1 MSKLI
6 IAEKPSVAKSIA
18 SALGASSRADGF
30 YEGNGL
36 LVSWCVG
43 HLVSPMDAGGYD
55 ERFKKWRYDD
65 LPILPEPFRYVL
77 APGKEDAFENL
88 RALMDRPDVDTIV
101 NACDAGRE
109 GELIF
114 RLVYEMAGCRK
125 PVLRL
130 WISSMEDSAIREGF
144 SDLLPGTDY
153 EVLYQSA
160 LCRQKADW
168 LVGINA
174 TRLFSV
180 LYHRTLSVGR
190 VQTPTLAMLAER
202 DTKITLFHKE
212 KYHLLRLK
220 LDGAEAVS
228 EKFTDPA
235 EAEQAAAMCKG
246 AAVTCTSVTKEQK
259 KEQPPKLYDLTTLQR
274 EANRLF
280 GYTAK
285 QTLDCAQSLY
295 EKKLLTYPRTD
306 SRYLTS
312 DMAETASCVIHL
324 AANVPPFDGISNF
337 FPLVEA
343 MISDKEVSDHHAI
356 IPTMEVE
363 KADIKALPLGE
374 RNLFLLV
381 CCKLL
386 CASAEPYVY
395 EAITAIFDC
404 GGHSFTAKGKHILSE
419 GWREIDRIFRTSL
432 KEKPADGDGGT
443 LPDFTEGQTF
453 DGAKVS
459 VTEHFTQPPKPYTED
474 TLLSAMENYLPS
486 EIDKFKD
493 ATGYEEFLD
502 FDPAEVKAALDD
514 PEKSH
519 ADEML
524 SAAEKVASEKMTV
537 LVVEPMK
544 EPYVKEIDPDL
555 HSLQAEVGG
564 DIGATYP
571 YSDPVAL
578 VCNDEGKLIGLD
590 LNRGLRDENGE
601 IYDIVAGTF
610 LVVGLGEEDFASLSP
625 ELIQKYTEQFKTPER
640 FMQINGNIVVLPVPA
655 EKQDLAFL
663 PDRFETGER
672 VQTPRGSFQVTAMS
686 REQMEAA
693 GYGVHHI
700 SDDRKYL
707 IMGNGTRAFAVAAE
721 QPEKDNPLRTAE
733 MTLEDDYGM
742 IDGVI
747 NNGRRGEE
755 LEKAQEHAEQTKP
768 EKPSIRERLEDAKR
782 ECAEH
787 KPPEGKKP
795 GRDVPEHDCL

>member
-30 YEGNGL
+30 YEGSGL

-55 ERFKKWRYDD
+55 EHFKKWRYDD

-125 PVLRL
+125 PILRL

-144 SDLLPGTDY
+144 SDLRPGADY
-153 EVLYQSA
+153 EALYQSA

-180 LYHRTLSVGR
+180 LYHRTLNVGR

-202 DTKITLFHKE
+202 DAKITLFHKE
-212 KYHLLRLK
+212 KYHLLRLT
-220 LDGAEAVS
+220 LNGAEAVS

-285 QTLDCAQSLY
+285 QTLDYAQSLY

-312 DMAETASCVIHL
+312 DVAETASCVIHL
-324 AANVPPFDGISNF
+324 AAKVPPFDGISNF

-343 MISDKEVSDHHAI
+343 MISDKDVSDHHAI
-356 IPTMEVE
+356 IPTMEIE

-386 CASAEPYVY
+386 CASAEPYMY
-395 EAITAIFDC
+395 EAITAAFDC
-404 GGHSFTAKGKHILSE
+404 GGHSFTAKGKRILSE
-419 GWREIDRIFRTSL
+419 GWREIDRIFRAFL
-432 KEKPADGDGGT
+432 KEKPADGDGDT
-443 LPDFTEGQTF
+443 LPNFTEGQTF
-453 DGAKVS
+453 DGAEVS

-474 TLLSAMENYLPS
+474 TLTAEWEQKLT
-486 EIDKFKD
+486 EIARGGADPDTFMDGIRTMVQEIVSTYSCISKD
-493 ATGYEEFLD
+493 GKKLFA
-502 FDPAEVKAALDD
+502 
-514 PEKSH
+514 PEK
-519 ADEML
+519 
-524 SAAEKVASEKMTV
+524 
-537 LVVEPMK
+537 
-544 EPYVKEIDPDL
+544 
-555 HSLQAEVGG
+555 EV
-564 DIGATYP
+564 IGTCP
-571 YSDPVAL
+571 RCGQPV
-578 VCNDEGKLIGLD
+578 
-590 LNRGLRDENGE
+590 
-601 IYDIVAGTF
+601 Y
-610 LVVGLGEEDFASLSP
+610 
-625 ELIQKYTEQFKTPER
+625 
-640 FMQINGNIVVLPVPA
+640 
-655 EKQDLAFL
+655 
-663 PDRFETGER
+663 
-672 VQTPRGSFQVTAMS
+672 
-686 REQMEAA
+686 
-693 GYGVHHI
+693 
-700 SDDRKYL
+700 
-707 IMGNGTRAFAVAAE
+707 
-721 QPEKDNPLRTAE
+721 
-733 MTLEDDYGM
+733 
-742 IDGVI
+742 
-747 NNGRRGEE
+747 
-755 LEKAQEHAEQTKP
+755 
-768 EKPSIRERLEDAKR
+768 
-782 ECAEH
+782 
-787 KPPEGKKP
+787 EGKKNFACSDRSCGFVLWKNDRFWTSRKKELTKKMATDILKK
-795 GRDVPEHDCL
+795 GRTNVKGMWSEKKQAAYDAAVILDDTGGKYINFKLEFPKRKEGVNGRK

>member
-1 MSKLI
+1 MLKLI

-30 YEGNGL
+30 YEGSGL

-55 ERFKKWRYDD
+55 ENFKKWRYDD

-88 RALMDRPDVDTIV
+88 RTLMDRSDVDTIV

-114 RLVYEMAGCRK
+114 RLVYEMAGCHK

-144 SDLLPGTDY
+144 SDLRPGADY
-153 EVLYQSA
+153 EALYQSA

-174 TRLFSV
+174 SRLFSV
-180 LYHRTLSVGR
+180 LYHRTLNVGR

-202 DTKITLFHKE
+202 DAKITLFHKE
-212 KYHLLRLK
+212 KYHLLRLM

-228 EKFTDPA
+228 EKFTDSA
-235 EAEQAAAMCKG
+235 EAEQAAAACKG
-246 AAVTCTSVTKEQK
+246 AAVTCTSVKKEQK

-285 QTLDCAQSLY
+285 QTLDYTQSLY

-312 DMAETASCVIHL
+312 DMAETVSCVIHL

-343 MISDKEVSDHHAI
+343 MISDKDVSDHHAI
-356 IPTMEVE
+356 IPTMEIE

-395 EAITAIFDC
+395 EAVTATFDC
-404 GGHSFTAKGKHILSE
+404 CGHSFTVKGKCVISE
-419 GWREIDRIFRTSL
+419 GWREIDRFFRAFL
-432 KEKPADGDGGT
+432 KEKPADRDGGT
-443 LPDFTEGQTF
+443 LPDFTERQIF
-453 DGAKVS
+453 DGAKIA

-474 TLLSAMENYLPS
+474 TLLSAMENAGKDDIPDEAERKGLGTPATRAAIIEKLVAAGFVERKGKSLIPTKAGINLVTVLPEPLTSPMLTAEWEQKLTEIAKGGADPDAFMDGIRDMVREIVSTYSCIS
-486 EIDKFKD
+486 EDGKKLF
-493 ATGYEEFLD
+493 A
-502 FDPAEVKAALDD
+502 
-514 PEKSH
+514 PEK
-519 ADEML
+519 
-524 SAAEKVASEKMTV
+524 
-537 LVVEPMK
+537 
-544 EPYVKEIDPDL
+544 
-555 HSLQAEVGG
+555 EV
-564 DIGATYP
+564 IGTCP
-571 YSDPVAL
+571 RCGQPV
-578 VCNDEGKLIGLD
+578 
-590 LNRGLRDENGE
+590 
-601 IYDIVAGTF
+601 Y
-610 LVVGLGEEDFASLSP
+610 
-625 ELIQKYTEQFKTPER
+625 
-640 FMQINGNIVVLPVPA
+640 
-655 EKQDLAFL
+655 
-663 PDRFETGER
+663 
-672 VQTPRGSFQVTAMS
+672 
-686 REQMEAA
+686 
-693 GYGVHHI
+693 
-700 SDDRKYL
+700 
-707 IMGNGTRAFAVAAE
+707 
-721 QPEKDNPLRTAE
+721 
-733 MTLEDDYGM
+733 
-742 IDGVI
+742 
-747 NNGRRGEE
+747 
-755 LEKAQEHAEQTKP
+755 
-768 EKPSIRERLEDAKR
+768 
-782 ECAEH
+782 
-787 KPPEGKKP
+787 EGKKNFACSDRSCGFVLWKNDRFWTSRKKELTKKMATDLLKK
-795 GRDVPEHDCL
+795 GRTNVKGMWSEKKQAAYDAAVILDDTGGKYINFKLEFPKRKEGVNGRK

>member
-30 YEGNGL
+30 YEGSGL

-88 RALMDRPDVDTIV
+88 CALMDRPDVDTIV

-114 RLVYEMAGCRK
+114 RLVYEMTGCRK

-144 SDLLPGTDY
+144 SDLRPDADY
-153 EVLYQSA
+153 EALYQSA

-168 LVGINA
+168 MVGINA

-180 LYHRTLSVGR
+180 LYHRTLNVGR

-202 DTKITLFHKE
+202 DAKITLFHKE
-212 KYHLLRLK
+212 KYHLLRLV

-246 AAVTCTSVTKEQK
+246 AAITCTSVTKEQK

-285 QTLDCAQSLY
+285 QTLDYAQSLY

-324 AANVPPFDGISNF
+324 AAKLPPFNSCTDF
-337 FPLVEA
+337 FPLMEA
-343 MISDKEVSDHHAI
+343 MISDKDVSDHHAI
-356 IPTMEVE
+356 IPTMEIE

-386 CASAEPYVY
+386 CASAEPYVC
-395 EAITAIFDC
+395 EAVTATFNC
-404 GGHSFTAKGKHILSE
+404 CGHSFTAKGKRILSE
-419 GWREIDRIFRTSL
+419 GWREIDRIFRAFL
-432 KEKPADGDGGT
+432 KEKPADGDSGT
-443 LPDFTEGQTF
+443 LPDFTEGQIF
-453 DGAKVS
+453 DGAEIS
-459 VTEHFTQPPKPYTED
+459 VTEHFTQPPKPFTED
-474 TLLSAMENYLPS
+474 TLLSAMETAGKEDMPEDAERKGLGTPATRAGILEKLVSAGFLERKKNRKTVQLLPS
-486 EIDKFKD
+486 HDAVSLITVLPEQLQSPLLTAEWEYRLGEIERGQL
-493 ATGYEEFLD
+493 APEEFLD
-502 FDPAEVKAALDD
+502 GISTMLKDLVGTYQVIKGTEYLFTPPREVVGKCPRCGGEVAELQKGFFCQNKDCKFAIWKNNKWWAAKKKQPTKAVVSALLNDGRVRVTG
-514 PEKSH
+514 
-519 ADEML
+519 L
-524 SAAEKVASEKMTV
+524 YSEKTGKTYDAA
-537 LVVEPMK
+537 VV
-544 EPYVKEIDPDL
+544 
-555 HSLQAEVGG
+555 
-564 DIGATYP
+564 
-571 YSDPVAL
+571 
-578 VCNDEGKLIGLD
+578 
-590 LNRGLRDENGE
+590 
-601 IYDIVAGTF
+601 
-610 LVVGLGEEDFASLSP
+610 
-625 ELIQKYTEQFKTPER
+625 
-640 FMQINGNIVVLPVPA
+640 
-655 EKQDLAFL
+655 
-663 PDRFETGER
+663 
-672 VQTPRGSFQVTAMS
+672 
-686 REQMEAA
+686 
-693 GYGVHHI
+693 
-700 SDDRKYL
+700 
-707 IMGNGTRAFAVAAE
+707 
-721 QPEKDNPLRTAE
+721 
-733 MTLEDDYGM
+733 LEDDGQYA
-742 IDGVI
+742 
-747 NNGRRGEE
+747 NFK
-755 LEKAQEHAEQTKP
+755 LEFDQRKGG
-768 EKPSIRERLEDAKR
+768 SR
-782 ECAEH
+782 
-787 KPPEGKKP
+787 
-795 GRDVPEHDCL
+795 